1 LDLVTVLNDV
11 HIFRETRIVQAADHA
26 EIHPTH
32 GDIQSVH
39 PACYQVVPKGHRLP
53 SVSAESEAN
62 LLAADATSGCHRKIN
77 DVVTGERP
85 YTPHEL
91 SVIWQLQQLQIWNAQ
106 TLKDKN
112 LWAQPELW
120 QICRETSKC

>member
-1 LDLVTVLNDV
+1 MDLVTVLNDV

-62 LLAADATSGCHRKIN
+62 LLAADATSDQVATGRSTI
-77 DVVTGERP
+77 VVTGERP
-85 YTPHEL
+85 CRTLPMS
-91 SVIWQLQQLQIWNAQ
+91 SV
-106 TLKDKN
+106 
-112 LWAQPELW
+112 
-120 QICRETSKC
+120 